1 MARSLACLGDK
12 TTHGEIRS
20 ASSTWFEGLKAVA
33 QSGDLAW
40 CEVCKG
46 TFQIIGTVS
55 DWSENQPF
63 VATGDRVMCRCP
75 NHVVIGMARQVVD
88 PIVERQPQIV
98 AASKSAIL
106 SAPIVK
112 TTPVVTPVPPIP
124 VFAKSCLRGDGC
136 TDAGTGGEPHNNFG
150 QMGFYQAI
158 PPSVTSSDNNNPA
171 NNNTVEQRAQT
182 AKRKPVQAEP
192 EAKTPWY
199 KRLLGND
206 SAAPAAIAVPVST
219 GAGLAALE
227 QAGIQGMR
235 FVGGSLMTAGRWMV
249 GTSPVGAAV
258 MGMMPGTLNEGETD
272 LLDKLR
278 LENIARNGGSAP
290 TRVRFRWVDAG
301 NGRLKAEGYH
311 VSAEGGLDKVLVRKM
326 TLNTAT
332 GNYEF
337 WEDGAKGPTI
347 LWTPNDPGFKAPSNT
362 GNNDGP
368 IIHTTITVL
377 PMPEAD
383 ETGERSTTLPM
394 PEEKDFRDYILIHP
408 LPDLPPLY
416 IYLSKPPVEFLD
428 VELYSDF
435 KRRSRQG
442 KYEADHIPSAAA
454 VKAHLKRM
462 YPKLSPG
469 QLEEYAQDVASIVIP
484 KEVHQKISETYGGR
498 NNTDQIE
505 RDSRNLRAAA
515 DKNLDAI
522 KPALKEHGATDEQ
535 IEAARTKLHSLNDG
549 MGLYK

>member
-1 MARSLACLGDK
+1 MAIGYFLRLGDR
-12 TTHGEIRS
+12 TTCGGTI
-20 ASSTWFEGLKAVA
+20 L
-33 QSGDLAW
+33 SGDPAFTID
-40 CEVCKG
+40 G
-46 TFQIIGTVS
+46 
-55 DWSENQPF
+55 
-63 VATGDRVMCRCP
+63 VATARMGDAVSCGR
-75 NHVVIGMARQVVD
+75 HSGQYAILGGVVD
-88 PIVERQPQIV
+88 MWNEGRAMAGTLDSVSSCPCRATFINSIFDSYEKESSSVI
-98 AASKSAIL
+98 ASKSAIPTVTTVNT
-106 SAPIVK
+106 APAP
-112 TTPVVTPVPPIP
+112 TQRPPTP
-124 VFAKSCLRGDGC
+124 VFAKSCERGSGC
-136 TDAGTGGEPHNNFG
+136 TDAGTEKEPHSNFG
-150 QMGFYQAI
+150 KMAFYQAI
-158 PPSVTSSDNNNPA
+158 PSSPISSGNNNHV
-171 NNNTVEQRAQT
+171 VEQRAQS
-182 AKRKPVQAEP
+182 AKRKPVEIKP
-192 EAKTPWY
+192 EDKTPWY
-199 KRLLGND
+199 KRVLGRD
-206 SAAPAAIAVPVST
+206 SVAPAAVAVPVST
-219 GAGLAALE
+219 GASLAALE

-249 GTSPVGAAV
+249 GSSPVGAAV
-258 MGMMPGTLNEGETD
+258 MGMMPGTLNEGEAD

-290 TRVRFRWVDAG
+290 TRVRFRWVDSG
-301 NGRLKAEGYH
+301 NGGLKAEGYH
-311 VSAEGGLDKVLVRKM
+311 VSAEGGLDRVPVRKM
-326 TLNTAT
+326 TLNTFT

-337 WEDGAKGPTI
+337 WEDGATGPTI
-347 LWTPNDPGFKAPSNT
+347 LWTPNDPGFKTPSNT

-368 IIHTTITVL
+368 IIHTTVTVL

-408 LPDLPPLY
+408 LFDLPPLY

-442 KYEADHIPSAAA
+442 KYEADHIPSSAA

-505 RDSRNLRAAA
+505 RDSQNLRAAV

-522 KPALKEHGATDEQ
+522 KPALKEYGATEAQ
-535 IEAARTKLHSLNDG
+535 IEVARTKLHSLNDG

>member
-1 MARSLACLGDK
+1 MAIGYFLRLGDR
-12 TTHGEIRS
+12 TTCGGTI
-20 ASSTWFEGLKAVA
+20 L
-33 QSGDLAW
+33 SGDPAFTID
-40 CEVCKG
+40 G
-46 TFQIIGTVS
+46 
-55 DWSENQPF
+55 
-63 VATGDRVMCRCP
+63 VATARMGEVVSCGRHPGQYAILGGVKDMWNEGQAMAGTLDSVSSCPCRATFI
-75 NHVVIGMARQVVD
+75 NSIFDSYEKESSSVI
-88 PIVERQPQIV
+88 
-98 AASKSAIL
+98 ASKSAIPTVTTVNT
-106 SAPIVK
+106 APAP
-112 TTPVVTPVPPIP
+112 TQRPPTP
-124 VFAKSCLRGDGC
+124 VFAKSCERGSGC
-136 TDAGTGGEPHNNFG
+136 TDAGTEKEPHSNFG
-150 QMGFYQAI
+150 KMAFYQAI
-158 PPSVTSSDNNNPA
+158 PSSPISSGNNNHV
-171 NNNTVEQRAQT
+171 VEQRAQS
-182 AKRKPVQAEP
+182 AKRKPVEIKP
-192 EAKTPWY
+192 EDKTPWY
-199 KRLLGND
+199 KRVLGRD
-206 SAAPAAIAVPVST
+206 SVAPAAVAVPVST
-219 GAGLAALE
+219 GASLAALE

-249 GTSPVGAAV
+249 GSSPVGAAV
-258 MGMMPGTLNEGETD
+258 MGMMPGTLNEGEAD

-290 TRVRFRWVDAG
+290 TRVRFRWVDSG
-301 NGRLKAEGYH
+301 NGGLKAEGYH
-311 VSAEGGLDKVLVRKM
+311 VSAEGGLDRVPVRKM
-326 TLNTAT
+326 TLNTFT

-337 WEDGAKGPTI
+337 WEDGATGPTI
-347 LWTPNDPGFKAPSNT
+347 LWTPNDPGFKTPSNT

-368 IIHTTITVL
+368 IIHTTVTVL

-408 LPDLPPLY
+408 LFDLPPLY

-442 KYEADHIPSAAA
+442 KYEADHIPSSAA

-505 RDSRNLRAAA
+505 RDSQNLRAAV

-522 KPALKEHGATDEQ
+522 KPALKEYGATEAQ
-535 IEAARTKLHSLNDG
+535 IEVARTKLHSLNDG

>member
-88 PIVERQPQIV
+88 PIVERQPQMV
-98 AASKSAIL
+98 AAAQSAIPA
-106 SAPIVK
+106 APIVK
-112 TTPVVTPVPPIP
+112 TTPAPPIP

-158 PPSVTSSDNNNPA
+158 PPSAISSDNNNPA
-171 NNNTVEQRAQT
+171 NNNAVEQRAQS
-182 AKRKPVQAEP
+182 AKRKQVQAEP
-192 EAKTPWY
+192 ETKTPWY
-199 KRLLGND
+199 KRLLGST
-206 SAAPAAIAVPVST
+206 SATPAAVAVPVST

-249 GTSPVGAAV
+249 GSSPVGTAV
-258 MGMMPGTLNEGETD
+258 MGMMPGTLNEGEAD
-272 LLDKLR
+272 LLDKLK
-278 LENIARNGGSAP
+278 LENIARNGGTAP

-311 VSAEGGLDKVLVRKM
+311 VSAEGGLDKVPVRKM

-337 WEDGAKGPTI
+337 WEDGAKGPSI
-347 LWTPNDPGFKAPSNT
+347 LWTPNDPGFKAPPNT
-362 GNNDGP
+362 GNNDGL

-442 KYEADHIPSAAA
+442 KYEADHMPSRAS
-454 VKAHLKRM
+454 VELYYETEYPELSEKDIKA
-462 YPKLSPG
+462 LS
-469 QLEEYAQDVASIVIP
+469 DNVASIVIP
-484 KEVHQKISETYGGR
+484 KEIHQKVSETYGGR
-498 NNTDQIE
+498 NKSEQIGV
-505 RDSRNLRAAA
+505 DARNLRAAL
-515 DKNLDAI
+515 DRNLDAI
-522 KPALKEHGATDEQ
+522 KPALKEYGATEGQ
-535 IEAARTKLHSLNDG
+535 IEAARAKMHKLNDS